1 MVSGRSAWQTPRAT
15 VRATHGA
22 RSRPDQGEKR
32 LFELED
38 AIDQL
43 SDRPVIRVVYPQ
55 FDQLVAQSHG
65 KVGHASQVEALEL
78 IEHCVEMAQAIADV
92 IAEVS
97 AGAPPHSPQG
107 SAGRTRYRACDSE
120 LLDKDLHTVPLAAP
134 RWAVPS
140 RLGERCDRRGT
151 GRQGLS
157 KSMPKSGPDESRRRR
172 TRGCTMDPLSSCDYG
187 GY

>member
-1 MVSGRSAWQTPRAT
+1 MHALPHGSGVRCFCMVSGRSAWQTPRAT

-107 SAGRTRYRACDSE
+107 SAGPTRYRACDSE
-120 LLDKDLHTVPLAAP
+120 LLDKDLHTVPLARA
-134 RWAVPS
+134 
-140 RLGERCDRRGT
+140 RR
-151 GRQGLS
+151 
-157 KSMPKSGPDESRRRR
+157 SGCLKARKTVR
-172 TRGCTMDPLSSCDYG
+172 PLRDWSAG
-187 GY
+187 VV